1 MKKAAILTG
10 ILLGIMIL
18 ATPVMAEENEQAVT
32 SSTGDIQVTYHTHI
46 QNLGW
51 EWNWASDGNTSG
63 TFGRGLRLEGI
74 QIQLTGDLPE
84 GAKILYRTQIQ
95 NVGWEKTWTE
105 TGRTS
110 GTVGQGLRLE
120 GIQIKL
126 ENLPGYTIEYRTHV
140 QNVGWE
146 ENWAQD
152 GETAGTVGQGLRLE
166 GIQIRLVKDE
176 VANLTAYNTLI
187 KKVDSLK
194 SSQYSDYSWDRLQSV
209 VTAYGVSPKSSPSD
223 VAKAIEKIQDAIDE
237 LEKLSSAVTYK
248 TAGSYGSE
256 SESAPLVINN
266 NVIINTKNV
275 ILQNVEINGDLIIGE
290 GVGAG
295 DCTLTNVTVT
305 GTTYVRGGGDNSILI
320 DGGEYNEI
328 IIQKTSSGSVRI
340 VTNVDGMEVV
350 IAEDADDDSVILE
363 GNFLSVTV
371 QALGVHLFINED
383 SYVDELTVER
393 GALGSSIYLGYDAII
408 DEVYI
413 NGLEVAMKGLG
424 IINRAEV
431 TTDNVTFERAPDIL
445 IVDDEVQ
452 ITPSV
457 PVMVDKITV
466 SGEYDVDVIT
476 TDKGTLQLEA
486 AVEPEDASNQ
496 AVTWSISGGTG
507 SGTISSAGVLTATG
521 NGTVTVR
528 ATAKDGS
535 RIYGETTITL
545 SNQSEPTIA
554 SSSEIIAGTANQTAV
569 VSLSGDRF
577 TTAANLSTNWI
588 VDFGTTGLTQYTI
601 TRNLNTQVTFT
612 FPGSPNPGTISI
624 SAKAGALESGKISNT
639 MGLVIDPIE
648 VTKVTITPGEAI
660 VMDIDDAPINLSYT
674 TLPANASDP
683 SVTWSSSNEA
693 VVTVSETGEVTPVG
707 EGTAFIIAKSTNN
720 ISDSVTVTVNENPY
734 ITELSAILDDGNSTE
749 VSATGDP
756 LTLTL
761 AQNSVTNQ
769 IKVVMNEAVQ
779 LIGAP
784 LVYMEVSGTDVEYGT
799 ITLDSTDTSGK
810 TLIVT
815 PTGSNGTAALLGDFT
830 FKVTAGAVKDQL
842 NNENVAVSFILK
854 VE

>member
-1 MKKAAILTG
+1 MKRVAILTG

-18 ATPVMAEENEQAVT
+18 ATPVMAEENQQAEV
-32 SSTGDIQVTYHTHI
+32 SSAEAVQVSYHTHI
-46 QNLGW
+46 QNIGW
-51 EWNWASDGNTSG
+51 EWDWASGGDTSG
-63 TFGRGLRLEGI
+63 TFGQGLRLEGI
-74 QIQLTGDLPE
+74 QIELTGDLPE

-152 GETAGTVGQGLRLE
+152 GETAGTVGRGLRLE

-176 VANLTAYNTLI
+176 EANLTSYNALI
-187 KKVDSLK
+187 KKVESLK
-194 SSQYSDYSWDRLQSV
+194 SSQYSDYSWNRLQSV

-223 VAKAIEKIQDAIDE
+223 VAKALEKIQDAIDE
-237 LEKLSSAVTYK
+237 LEKLSSAVIFK
-248 TAGSYGSE
+248 SAGTYGSE
-256 SESAPLVINN
+256 YESLPLEINN

-295 DCTLTNVTVT
+295 DCTLINVSVS
-305 GTTYVRGGGDNSILI
+305 GITYVRGGGDDSIHI
-320 DGGEYNEI
+320 DGGDYNEI

-340 VTNVDGMEVV
+340 VTNVDDMEVV

-363 GNFLSVTV
+363 GDFLSVTV

-393 GALGSSIYLGYDAII
+393 GALGSNIYLGYDAII
-408 DEVYI
+408 DEVYV
-413 NGLEVAMKGLG
+413 NGLEVAMTGLG

-445 IVDDEVQ
+445 IVDDEVK
-452 ITPSV
+452 ITPTI
-457 PVMVDKITV
+457 PVMVDAIKV

-476 TDKGTLQLEA
+476 TDKGTLQMEA
-486 AVEPEDASNQ
+486 VVEPEDASNQ
-496 AVTWSISGGTG
+496 AVTWSIAGGTG
-507 SGTISSAGVLTATG
+507 SGTINSAGVLTATE

-535 RIYGETTITL
+535 RMYGETTITI
-545 SNQSEPTIA
+545 SNQTEPTIA
-554 SSSEIIAGTANQTAV
+554 SASDIIAGTANQTVV
-569 VSLSGDRF
+569 VSLSADRF
-577 TTAANLSTNWI
+577 TTSANLATNWI

-601 TRNLNTQVTFT
+601 TRDLNTQVTFT
-612 FPGSPNPGTISI
+612 FPGSPNPGTILI

-660 VMDIDDAPINLSYT
+660 VMDINDAPIDLSYT

-693 VVTVSETGEVTPVG
+693 VVTVSETGEVSPVG

-720 ISDSVTVTVNENPY
+720 ISDSVTVTVNENPFM
-734 ITELSAILDDGNSTE
+734 TDVTAILDDGSDTE

-756 LTLTL
+756 LSLTL
-761 AQNSVTNQ
+761 DQNSVTKQ
-769 IKVVMNEAVQ
+769 IKVVMNESVQ
-779 LIGAP
+779 LIGTP
-784 LVYMEVSGTDVEYGT
+784 LVYMELSGTDVEYGT
-799 ITLDSTDTSGK
+799 VALDNTDTSGK

-815 PTGSNGTAALLGDFT
+815 PAGSNGTAALLGDFT
-830 FKVTAGAVKDQL
+830 FKVAAGSVKDQL
-842 NNENVAVSFILK
+842 DNENDAVSFVLT

>member
-1 MKKAAILTG
+1 MKRAAIFTG

-18 ATPVMAEENEQAVT
+18 ATPVMAEENEQAAV
-32 SSTGDIQVTYHTHI
+32 SSADSVQVSYHTHV
-46 QNLGW
+46 QNIGW
-51 EWNWASDGNTSG
+51 EWNWASGGDTSG
-63 TFGRGLRLEGI
+63 TFGQGLRLEGI
-74 QIQLTGDLPE
+74 QIELTGDLPE
-84 GAKILYRTQIQ
+84 GARILYRTQIQ
-95 NVGWEKTWTE
+95 NVGWERTWTE

-110 GTVGQGLRLE
+110 GTVGRGLRLE

-126 ENLPGYTIEYRTHV
+126 ENLPGYTVEYRTHV

-166 GIQIRLVKDE
+166 GIQIRLVKEEEAD
-176 VANLTAYNTLI
+176 LTAYNALI

-209 VTAYGVSPKSSPSD
+209 VTAYGVSPKSSSSD

-248 TAGSYGSE
+248 TAGTYGS
-256 SESAPLVINN
+256 SYSSLPLEIDN

-295 DCTLTNVTVT
+295 DCSLTNVTVS
-305 GTTYVRGGGDNSILI
+305 GTTYVRGGGDDSIHI

-340 VTNVDGMEVV
+340 VTNVDDMEVV

-363 GNFLSVTV
+363 GNFSKVTV

-383 SYVDELTVER
+383 SHVDELMAER
-393 GALGSSIYLGYDAII
+393 GALGSSIYLGYDAVI
-408 DEVYI
+408 DEAYV

-476 TDKGTLQLEA
+476 TDRGTLQMEA
-486 AVEPEDASNQ
+486 VVEPENASNT
-496 AVTWSISGGTG
+496 AVTWSVSGGTG
-507 SGTISSAGVLTATG
+507 SGTISSDGLLKAIK
-521 NGTVTVR
+521 NGTVIVR

-545 SNQSEPTIA
+545 SNQREPLIA
-554 SSSEIIAGTANQTAV
+554 SSSEIISGTANQTAIV
-569 VSLSGDRF
+569 TLTEDRYTNAASL
-577 TTAANLSTNWI
+577 LSSWTI
-588 VDFGTTGLTQYTI
+588 DYGTTGLTQCSI

-612 FPGSPNPGTISI
+612 FPGSPKLGTIKIQAMAS
-624 SAKAGALESGKISNT
+624 ALESGLASNT
-639 MGLVIDPIE
+639 IELTILPIE
-648 VTKVTITPGEAI
+648 VTQVMITPGEAI
-660 VMDIDDAPINLSYT
+660 VMDINDDPIILSYT

-683 SVTWSSSNEA
+683 SVTWSSSNEG

-707 EGTAFIIAKSTNN
+707 EGIGFIIAKSTNN
-720 ISDSVTVTVNENPY
+720 ISDSVAVTVNEKPY
-734 ITELSAILDDGNSTE
+734 LTALTAVLDDGNDTE
-749 VSATGDP
+749 VLATGDP
-756 LTLTL
+756 LALTL
-761 AQNSVTNQ
+761 AQNSVTKE
-769 IKVVMNEAVQ
+769 IKVVMNEAVE
-779 LIGAP
+779 LIGTP
-784 LVYMEVSGTDVEYGT
+784 LVYMNVSGTDVEYGT
-799 ITLDSTDTSGK
+799 IKLDTTDTSGK
-810 TLIVT
+810 TLIIE
-815 PTGSNGTAALLGDFT
+815 PTGSNGTAALLGEFT
-830 FKVTAGAVKDQL
+830 FNVAAGAVKDGL
-842 NNENVAVSFILK
+842 GNENEAVSFNLK